1 PTRDKLVP
9 LTNSPATEIY
19 TLSLHD
25 ALPIYSY
32 GKKKQTISGIHFN
45 FSFSEDF
52 IEAIFQKQ
60 TTHQTK
66 TELQNELYTKL
77 SGNFL
82 KYEWLLLYLFGA
94 SPYADSGFYDS
105 KSGRLL
111 KKPTDYVRSLR
122 NSSFG

>member
-1 PTRDKLVP
+1 GVQTC
-9 LTNSPATEIY
+9 
-19 TLSLHD
+19 
-25 ALPIYSY
+25 ALPIYPDAISYRQHLADSY

-94 SPYADSGFYDS
+94 SPYADSGFYEI
-105 KSGRLL
+105 GRASCRER
-111 KKPTDYVRSLR
+111 V
-122 NSSFG
+122 